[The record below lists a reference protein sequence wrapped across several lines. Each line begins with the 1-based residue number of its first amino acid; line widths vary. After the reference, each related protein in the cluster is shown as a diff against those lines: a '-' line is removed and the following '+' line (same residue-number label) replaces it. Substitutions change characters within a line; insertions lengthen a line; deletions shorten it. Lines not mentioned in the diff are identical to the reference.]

1 MKKMNAHNA
10 WLLLSCTGL
19 LWMMGILSAAG
30 FDEPKGLDQ
39 PVETAAR
46 SVPAEASASTKTTE
60 PDKSGTAPAP
70 TEEKVPRVPV
80 SVARDRARLM
90 HSIYSTTLGVMHDR
104 YFHVDRSIVPA
115 RAMEDVFA
123 EIEKET
129 GSKANWISV
138 NLKAMSI
145 NHEPSTEF
153 EKRAAK
159 EIATGEPEVE
169 TTEDGYYRRATAI
182 PMTGGCIS
190 CHAGVFSQPAKNRKF
205 AALVISIP
213 VAEEPS
219 VQ

>member
-1 MKKMNAHNA
+1 MKKMNARNTV
-10 WLLLSCTGL
+10 LLWSFTGL
-19 LWMMGILSAAG
+19 LWITGILSAAG
-30 FDEPKGLDQ
+30 FDEPKEADQ
-39 PVETAAR
+39 PIEATAK
-46 SVPAEASASTKTTE
+46 SEASKPGFST
-60 PDKSGTAPAP
+60 SAA
-70 TEEKVPRVPV
+70 EERVPRVPV

-104 YFHVDRSIVPA
+104 YFHADRSIVPA
-115 RAMEDVFA
+115 RAMEDVFS
-123 EIEKET
+123 EIEQET
-129 GSKANWISV
+129 GSRANWISV

-159 EIATGEPEVE
+159 EIATGASEVE
-169 TTEDGYYRRATAI
+169 ATEDGYYRRATAI

-213 VAEEPS
+213 VAAEPS
-219 VQ
+219 VP